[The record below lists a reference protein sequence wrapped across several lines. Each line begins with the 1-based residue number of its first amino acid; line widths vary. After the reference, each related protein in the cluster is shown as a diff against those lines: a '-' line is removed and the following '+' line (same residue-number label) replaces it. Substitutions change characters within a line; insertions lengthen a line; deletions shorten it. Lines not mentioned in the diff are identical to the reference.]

1 MLNRIK
7 GSISMNKPQWKL
19 TLVKM
24 LTIVAVTNLIVWCL
38 FTDAVYMVFTTTAGL
53 EGDNFK
59 THVIMSMFL
68 GGVTVAVAHF
78 LATRF
83 FGDILD
89 LRSAWALTLSGIAV
103 VATVHQ
109 YGLVIDSIVPG
120 SFFIVAGVIILCSSG
135 SGAGGHTQVDD
146 SGRRI
151 EGC

>member
-1 MLNRIK
+1 MLSRIK
-7 GSISMNKPQWKL
+7 GSVSMNKPQWKL

-24 LTIVAVTNLIVWCL
+24 LTIIAVTNLIVWCL
-38 FTDAVYMVFTTTAGL
+38 FTDAVYTVLTTTAGL

-59 THVIMSMFL
+59 TRVIMSIFL
-68 GGVTVAVAHF
+68 GGVTVAVAQF

-89 LRSAWALTLSGIAV
+89 LRSAWVLLLSGIAV
-103 VATVHQ
+103 VVTAHQ

-120 SFFIVAGVIILCSSG
+120 TFFIVAGVMILCSSG
-135 SGAGGHTQVDD
+135 SGVAGHTQVDD
-146 SGRRI
+146 RGCRI